1 MNRMLIVGNGFDLEH
16 GLKTAYW
23 NFREYLEENHLDFLI
38 AFEKMYNFYP
48 VDFGD
53 PYVGKDAQQKWEKN
67 LKSKLWESFEE
78 AIGSPDIGSML
89 NTSECILDNLDLD
102 GGNVGI
108 EDTMDEYWRNEYGFI
123 KQFPEYNDDN
133 WLFPNQ
139 PLKTHDISYDDIQ
152 YLLNCADIDDHWAE
166 DVQKMVQD
174 RDEHPEKRGDFIIDE
189 FRVMN
194 ASGTTILFPY
204 GDRIITFCSK
214 RQFFRGENQDFPYS
228 IPSLRRKTMGMSKK
242 QEELMRT
249 VANMKIW
256 QFRKLLWNNINVV
269 PYWEAK
275 LSDVN
280 YKALAQHYGF
290 DTNLLD
296 LTNDFRIALFFAT
309 CKYVPEQDCF
319 RPLTEQ
325 EINENHKYGI
335 IYHAPNWVL
344 DFISP
349 GGSLEW
355 YFQHMN
361 DEDRWYGLDN
371 GDLDGMAF
379 QIGYQ
384 PLMRCHHQSGYVY
397 PLRYGVSLNE
407 DRRFERMRF
416 KQSVELSQWVFK
428 MMDGGKKVFPQ
439 EGITE
444 IRDILIQIQNTKRFS
459 YDDLMLAYDM
469 DRVNKEL
476 FPTVDDV
483 KKELEEQG
491 YYIEDDEVQ
500 YLLDEK
506 ALESVNEKYDGKD
519 LLKPIGGR
527 LHFKSED
534 KRYRDERCM
543 EIYGKMI

>member
-1 MNRMLIVGNGFDLEH
+1 MSKIV
-16 GLKTAYW
+16 
-23 NFREYLEENHLDFLI
+23 
-38 AFEKMYNFYP
+38 
-48 VDFGD
+48 
-53 PYVGKDAQQKWEKN
+53 
-67 LKSKLWESFEE
+67 
-78 AIGSPDIGSML
+78 
-89 NTSECILDNLDLD
+89 
-102 GGNVGI
+102 
-108 EDTMDEYWRNEYGFI
+108 
-123 KQFPEYNDDN
+123 YNDDS

-139 PLKTHDISYDDIQ
+139 PFKTHDISYDDIQ
-152 YLLNCADIDDHWAE
+152 YLLNCANIDNQWAE

-189 FRVMN
+189 FRIMN

-214 RQFFRGENQDFPYS
+214 RQFFRGENQDFPCS

-242 QEELMRT
+242 REELMRT
-249 VANMKIW
+249 VANMRIW
-256 QFRKLLWNNINVV
+256 QFTKLLWNNINVA

-349 GGSLEW
+349 GGSSEW

-476 FPTVDDV
+476 FPMVDDV
-483 KKELEEQG
+483 KRKLEEQG
-491 YYIEDDEVQ
+491 YYIGDDEIQ

-519 LLKPIGGR
+519 LLKPVGGR

-543 EIYGKMI
+543 EIYGKMIWGFKLGEEL

>member
-1 MNRMLIVGNGFDLEH
+1 MNTIV
-16 GLKTAYW
+16 
-23 NFREYLEENHLDFLI
+23 
-38 AFEKMYNFYP
+38 
-48 VDFGD
+48 
-53 PYVGKDAQQKWEKN
+53 
-67 LKSKLWESFEE
+67 
-78 AIGSPDIGSML
+78 
-89 NTSECILDNLDLD
+89 
-102 GGNVGI
+102 
-108 EDTMDEYWRNEYGFI
+108 
-123 KQFPEYNDDN
+123 YNDDN

-519 LLKPIGGR
+519 LLKPIGA
-527 LHFKSED
+527 S
-534 KRYRDERCM
+534 C
-543 EIYGKMI
+543 IIQI

>member
-1 MNRMLIVGNGFDLEH
+1 MSKIV
-16 GLKTAYW
+16 
-23 NFREYLEENHLDFLI
+23 
-38 AFEKMYNFYP
+38 
-48 VDFGD
+48 
-53 PYVGKDAQQKWEKN
+53 
-67 LKSKLWESFEE
+67 
-78 AIGSPDIGSML
+78 
-89 NTSECILDNLDLD
+89 
-102 GGNVGI
+102 
-108 EDTMDEYWRNEYGFI
+108 
-123 KQFPEYNDDN
+123 YNDDS

-139 PLKTHDISYDDIQ
+139 PFKTHDISYDDIQ
-152 YLLNCADIDDHWAE
+152 YLLNCANIDDQWAE

-189 FRVMN
+189 FRIMN

-214 RQFFRGENQDFPYS
+214 RQFFRGENQDFPCS

-249 VANMKIW
+249 VANMRIW

-309 CKYVPEQDCF
+309 CKYIPEQDCF

-335 IYHAPNWVL
+335 IYHAPNWVI

-349 GGSLEW
+349 GGSSEW
-355 YFQHMN
+355 HFHHMN

-397 PLRYGVSLNE
+397 PLRYGIPLNE

-416 KQSVELSQWVFK
+416 KQSVELSQRVFK

-444 IRDILIQIQNTKRFS
+444 KSLMKIVRDFG
-459 YDDLMLAYDM
+459 
-469 DRVNKEL
+469 
-476 FPTVDDV
+476 
-483 KKELEEQG
+483 KKF
-491 YYIEDDEVQ
+491 
-500 YLLDEK
+500 
-506 ALESVNEKYDGKD
+506 
-519 LLKPIGGR
+519 LKLKKNSI
-527 LHFKSED
+527 
-534 KRYRDERCM
+534 
-543 EIYGKMI
+543 

>member
-1 MNRMLIVGNGFDLEH
+1 MSKIV
-16 GLKTAYW
+16 
-23 NFREYLEENHLDFLI
+23 
-38 AFEKMYNFYP
+38 
-48 VDFGD
+48 
-53 PYVGKDAQQKWEKN
+53 
-67 LKSKLWESFEE
+67 
-78 AIGSPDIGSML
+78 
-89 NTSECILDNLDLD
+89 
-102 GGNVGI
+102 
-108 EDTMDEYWRNEYGFI
+108 
-123 KQFPEYNDDN
+123 YNDDS

-139 PLKTHDISYDDIQ
+139 PFKTHDISYDDIQ
-152 YLLNCADIDDHWAE
+152 YLLNCANIDDQWAE

-189 FRVMN
+189 FRIMN

-214 RQFFRGENQDFPYS
+214 RQFFRGENQDFPCS

-249 VANMKIW
+249 VANMRIW

-309 CKYVPEQDCF
+309 CKYIPEQDCF

-335 IYHAPNWVL
+335 IYHAPNWVI

-349 GGSLEW
+349 GGSSEW
-355 YFQHMN
+355 HFHHMN

-397 PLRYGVSLNE
+397 PLRYGIPLNE
-407 DRRFERMRF
+407 ESNMKDFGEYAIIVKNPKEFIRRLDKAISNKNYQYICGDVNYHPMTLNNKPVNNKHSMTLGLDKPIIVKDFLKRSKKIDYDAFDKCDSYKNQNEWRIAVNNGVADEQPLRINVGNLSDIIEKVDRRDLANKMR
-416 KQSVELSQWVFK
+416 
-428 MMDGGKKVFPQ
+428 
-439 EGITE
+439 
-444 IRDILIQIQNTKRFS
+444 
-459 YDDLMLAYDM
+459 
-469 DRVNKEL
+469 EL
-476 FPTVDDV
+476 FLGFEIFSIE
-483 KKELEEQG
+483 KG
-491 YYIEDDEVQ
+491 YYGNISRAEMKEAF
-500 YLLDEK
+500 YCLGENK
-506 ALESVNEKYDGKD
+506 GNIMVN
-519 LLKPIGGR
+519 IG
-527 LHFKSED
+527 
-534 KRYRDERCM
+534 
-543 EIYGKMI
+543 

>member
-1 MNRMLIVGNGFDLEH
+1 MSKIV
-16 GLKTAYW
+16 
-23 NFREYLEENHLDFLI
+23 
-38 AFEKMYNFYP
+38 
-48 VDFGD
+48 
-53 PYVGKDAQQKWEKN
+53 
-67 LKSKLWESFEE
+67 
-78 AIGSPDIGSML
+78 
-89 NTSECILDNLDLD
+89 
-102 GGNVGI
+102 
-108 EDTMDEYWRNEYGFI
+108 
-123 KQFPEYNDDN
+123 YNDDS

-139 PLKTHDISYDDIQ
+139 PFKTHDISYDDIQ
-152 YLLNCADIDDHWAE
+152 YLLNCANIDDQWAE

-189 FRVMN
+189 FRIMN

-214 RQFFRGENQDFPYS
+214 RQFFRGENQDFPCS

-249 VANMKIW
+249 VANMRIW

-309 CKYVPEQDCF
+309 CKYIPEQDCF

-335 IYHAPNWVL
+335 P
-344 DFISP
+344 
-349 GGSLEW
+349 
-355 YFQHMN
+355 
-361 DEDRWYGLDN
+361 
-371 GDLDGMAF
+371 
-379 QIGYQ
+379 
-384 PLMRCHHQSGYVY
+384 
-397 PLRYGVSLNE
+397 LNE

-416 KQSVELSQWVFK
+416 KQSVELSQRVFK

-469 DRVNKEL
+469 DMVNKEL
-476 FPTVDDV
+476 FPMVDDV
-483 KKELEEQG
+483 KRKLEEQG
-491 YYIEDDEVQ
+491 YYIGDDEIQ

-519 LLKPIGGR
+519 LLKPVGGR

>member
-1 MNRMLIVGNGFDLEH
+1 MNTIV
-16 GLKTAYW
+16 
-23 NFREYLEENHLDFLI
+23 
-38 AFEKMYNFYP
+38 
-48 VDFGD
+48 
-53 PYVGKDAQQKWEKN
+53 
-67 LKSKLWESFEE
+67 
-78 AIGSPDIGSML
+78 
-89 NTSECILDNLDLD
+89 
-102 GGNVGI
+102 
-108 EDTMDEYWRNEYGFI
+108 
-123 KQFPEYNDDN
+123 YNDDN

-166 DVQKMVQD
+166 DVKKMVQD
-174 RDEHPEKRGDFIIDE
+174 RDEHPEKKGDFIIDE
-189 FRVMN
+189 FRIMN

-249 VANMKIW
+249 VANMRIW
-256 QFRKLLWNNINVV
+256 QFTKLLWNNINVV

-309 CKYVPEQDCF
+309 CKYIPEQDCF

-325 EINENHKYGI
+325 EINEKHKYGI

-344 DFISP
+344 DFIAP
-349 GGSLEW
+349 GGSSEW

-371 GDLDGMAF
+371 GDLDSMAF

-444 IRDILIQIQNTKRFS
+444 IRDILI
-459 YDDLMLAYDM
+459 
-469 DRVNKEL
+469 
-476 FPTVDDV
+476 V
-483 KKELEEQG
+483 KKSQKLFEDSLKSLRKNYISDFSDSIIYIINYVIDELTKNP
-491 YYIEDDEVQ
+491 
-500 YLLDEK
+500 L
-506 ALESVNEKYDGKD
+506 
-519 LLKPIGGR
+519 LLKFISKNLSWGVYNKAVLNIYDKTGNDTNNEPTLHDLFINGIKENNIKLSNPDVTLFMIIELVGSTCFNSILYKEPLPIEEYKPYLYKTIR
-527 LHFKSED
+527 NLIKSE
-534 KRYRDERCM
+534 E
-543 EIYGKMI
+543 